1 MSWPAAVATAG
12 LIALAGGRL
21 GWLTLSGVLVAW
33 LVGGAVLE
41 GAGFRGGALLG
52 LFFVSGSLLTR
63 WSERAGLVPTDAK
76 GSRRDGIQVVTN
88 GVWAAIGALTIH
100 AAPTMGWSMLAGALG
115 AAQADTWA
123 TEIGA
128 RAVTPPRLIT
138 SGVSVPH
145 GTSGG
150 VTPLGTAGG
159 LVGAVLLGATAWAL
173 AAPPAAGISALLG
186 GCIGMMADSVLG
198 ATGQAVFDRNETGAD
213 FTAPERDVGSTKTL
227 IRGFAWCTNDVVNLA
242 GTGAGAAVGLGVGWV
257 WILS

>member
-1 MSWPAAVATAG
+1 MSWPAAVAIAG

-21 GWLTLSGVLVAW
+21 GWLTLGGVLVAW

-41 GAGFRGGALLG
+41 GAGFSGGALLG

-76 GSRRDGIQVVTN
+76 GSRRDGIQVATN

-100 AAPTMGWSMLAGALG
+100 AAPTLGWSILAGALG

-138 SGVSVPH
+138 SGVPVLA
-145 GTSGG
+145 GTTGG

-159 LVGAVLLGATAWAL
+159 LLGAVLLGATAWAV
-173 AAPPAAGISALLG
+173 AAPPPGGISALLG
-186 GCIGMMADSVLG
+186 GCIGMLADSVLG
-198 ATGQAVFDRNETGAD
+198 ATGQAVFNRNEAGAD
-213 FTAPERDVGSTKTL
+213 FTAPVHDVASSRTL

-242 GTGAGAAVGLGVGWV
+242 GTGAGAAVGLGLGWV
-257 WILS
+257 WTLS